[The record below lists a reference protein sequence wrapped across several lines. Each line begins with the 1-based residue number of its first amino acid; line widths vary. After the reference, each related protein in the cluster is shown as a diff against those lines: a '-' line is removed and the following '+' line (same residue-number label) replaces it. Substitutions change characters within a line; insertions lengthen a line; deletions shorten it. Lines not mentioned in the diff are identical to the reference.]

1 MEPRTRERMIEA
13 AGAIRAGRYP
23 EASALFAAGSI
34 VRGEGTAH
42 SDLDLVVV
50 YDSLPCAYRE
60 SFKQDGLPVEALVHD
75 PETLEYFFFEVDR
88 PSGIPS
94 LPQMVL
100 EGIEIPAPN
109 ELTGRLK
116 RIAASLVA
124 AGPQPLDEETERRAR
139 YGVTDLV
146 DDLRDAR
153 SPDELVAS
161 GALLYE
167 QLADYHL
174 RRLRLWSAKGKAIP
188 RALRRADPDLCARY
202 CRSFDALFRNHEVR
216 EVLHL
221 AEDLLSPAGG
231 WLFDGYRS
239 DAPASWRNTPGTHM
253 TEP

>member
-1 MEPRTRERMIEA
+1 MEPSAGERIIEA

-42 SDLDLVVV
+42 SDLDLVVI
-50 YDSLPCAYRE
+50 YDKLPCAYRE
-60 SFKQDGLPVEALVHD
+60 SFRQDGLPVEAFVHD
-75 PETLEYFFFEVDR
+75 SETLEYFFEVDR
-88 PSGIPS
+88 AGGIPS
-94 LPQMVL
+94 LPQMVI
-100 EGIEIPAPN
+100 EGIEIPGPN

-116 RIAASLVA
+116 RVAASLLA
-124 AGPQPLDEETERRAR
+124 AGPPALEKEAERRAR

-146 DDLRDAR
+146 DDLREAR
-153 SPDELVAS
+153 SSDELVAS

-202 CRSFDALFRNHEVR
+202 CRSFDALFRNHDVR
-216 EVLHL
+216 EVLL
-221 AEDLLSPAGG
+221 MAEDLLRPAGG

-239 DAPASWRNTPGTHM
+239 DAPASWRKTAGGHLI
-253 TEP
+253 EP